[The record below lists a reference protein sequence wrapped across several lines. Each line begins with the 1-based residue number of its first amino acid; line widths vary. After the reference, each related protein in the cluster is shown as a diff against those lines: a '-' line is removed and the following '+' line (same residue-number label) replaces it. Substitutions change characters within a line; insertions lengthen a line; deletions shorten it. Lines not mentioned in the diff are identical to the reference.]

1 MARNKVRSHALSSK
15 AAVSVSNKD
24 KPPPLYDPR
33 AFETLYSWFRVSVVP
48 GTIGCT
54 VLAFVPGVLLV
65 ANLVYSLYLI
75 VAVVFYMMLLYKSWK
90 QIQDGAVR
98 TTPGKAVGLLFVPFF
113 NLYWNFVA
121 LGGLAQ
127 DANRYAAERGLAI
140 QPISSTLAKSYGVL
154 AVVNLLTCWVPVL
167 GLFINVAQNVVLLFL
182 LHQVKDASV
191 VIATAKLIGSGARTM
206 PSEQ

>member
-1 MARNKVRSHALSSK
+1 MSIVVVCKCGKRLRADRSHAGKRARCSNCGHVLMLPVLPDVPSPCALDDPEIPYYVIQNGQKQGPFTRAELKSRRLRSDSLVWQSGLTGWQRVDQLIELK
-15 AAVSVSNKD
+15 ALLTELQVSVSNKD

-98 TTPGKAVGLLFVPFF
+98 TTPGKAVGLLF
-113 NLYWNFVA
+113 
-121 LGGLAQ
+121 
-127 DANRYAAERGLAI
+127 
-140 QPISSTLAKSYGVL
+140 
-154 AVVNLLTCWVPVL
+154 
-167 GLFINVAQNVVLLFL
+167 
-182 LHQVKDASV
+182 
-191 VIATAKLIGSGARTM
+191 
-206 PSEQ
+206 